1 MIERHERLRV
11 ALLAGTLDQGGAE
24 KQVVYMA
31 RALREAGIQVR
42 VYSLTRGEFY
52 EPMLRAMGIDLVWI
66 GRHAHPL
73 LRLATLTIALREY
86 RPHVLQSA
94 HFYTNLY
101 TTVCG
106 RLWGALAV
114 GAIRN
119 DTLQDMRLIGRWGR
133 LLLRLPAVLIAN
145 SFAAKRNAAS
155 LGIPSDRIYILQNVI
170 DLSTFDE
177 LMARST
183 NQTFQF
189 DQPVIA
195 AIAKFKVQKRLD
207 RFLAALAMARQEVL
221 DLKGILI
228 GDGPE
233 RPRLE
238 ALANK
243 LGLLPDGLLFLGRRN
258 DVPALLAQASMLVL
272 SSDHEGFPNVLLEA
286 MAARL
291 PVITTPAG
299 DAGLVVQ
306 EGITGY
312 VLPFDDIDAMAER
325 MVRLA
330 KSPDLRHTLGEAGRR
345 RVEHLYGFEGLA
357 ERLLSTYR
365 AIAEAY
371 NDYRLLNVC
380 HRD

>member
-1 MIERHERLRV
+1 
-11 ALLAGTLDQGGAE
+11 
-24 KQVVYMA
+24 
-31 RALREAGIQVR
+31 
-42 VYSLTRGEFY
+42 
-52 EPMLRAMGIDLVWI
+52 
-66 GRHAHPL
+66 
-73 LRLATLTIALREY
+73 
-86 RPHVLQSA
+86 
-94 HFYTNLY
+94 
-101 TTVCG
+101 
-106 RLWGALAV
+106 
-114 GAIRN
+114 
-119 DTLQDMRLIGRWGR
+119 
-133 LLLRLPAVLIAN
+133 
-145 SFAAKRNAAS
+145 
-155 LGIPSDRIYILQNVI
+155 
-170 DLSTFDE
+170 
-177 LMARST
+177 
-183 NQTFQF
+183 
-189 DQPVIA
+189 
-195 AIAKFKVQKRLD
+195 
-207 RFLAALAMARQEVL
+207 MARQEVL

-345 RVEHLYGFEGLA
+345 RVEHLLWF
-357 ERLLSTYR
+357 
-365 AIAEAY
+365 
-371 NDYRLLNVC
+371 
-380 HRD
+380 